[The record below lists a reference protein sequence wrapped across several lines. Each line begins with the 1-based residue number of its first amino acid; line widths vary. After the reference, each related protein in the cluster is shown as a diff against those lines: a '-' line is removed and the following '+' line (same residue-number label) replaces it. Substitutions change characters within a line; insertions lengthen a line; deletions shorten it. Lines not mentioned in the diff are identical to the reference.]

1 MLSEKQLSLACAEP
15 KNFLKQ
21 YRPVQALAQL
31 SLERAER
38 WQPWSKAF
46 CADLI
51 QEARNRFTLAKDI
64 ADTIERAE
72 IDAQYKMALK
82 LRFIEGFTAQEAAT
96 EMGYTKRWFD
106 TIQHRALIAF
116 AQSTKERMKKC

>member
-38 WQPWSKAF
+38 WRPWNKAF

-72 IDAQYKMALK
+72 IDAQYKIALK

>member
-72 IDAQYKMALK
+72 IDAQYKIALK

>member
-1 MLSEKQLSLACAEP
+1 MLSEEQFSLACAEP

-51 QEARNRFTLAKDI
+51 QEARHRFTLAKDI
-64 ADTIERAE
+64 ADTIELAE

-82 LRFIEGFTAQEAAT
+82 LRFIEGFTAQEAAA

-106 TIQHRALIAF
+106 TIQRRALTAF